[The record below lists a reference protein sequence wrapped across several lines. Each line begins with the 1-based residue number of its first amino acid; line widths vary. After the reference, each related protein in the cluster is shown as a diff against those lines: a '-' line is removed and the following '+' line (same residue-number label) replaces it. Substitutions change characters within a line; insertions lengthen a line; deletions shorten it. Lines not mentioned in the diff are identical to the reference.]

1 MGHAAAYS
9 PLAKHRFEERS
20 TKSVG
25 PVYRYR
31 NYWKPIVVVSD
42 PVLQHEV
49 NSSCFLH
56 LFLYSWRP
64 RAACARPDSYNPL
77 HRCPDIAQ
85 VSLGSVMFG
94 NTAN

>member
-9 PLAKHRFEERS
+9 PLAKHRFEENS

-49 NSSCFLH
+49 KFLCFLLLPLTPGALMQH
-56 LFLYSWRP
+56 ASELILSTQSWMP
-64 RAACARPDSYNPL
+64 R
-77 HRCPDIAQ
+77 
-85 VSLGSVMFG
+85 
-94 NTAN
+94 